1 MLPVAGTLLDA
12 TGMGQRI
19 ESAVPGGRFAVSLL
33 GGTPSLQQQQQQPNS
48 MAGRLAASALGG
60 AADAVGDTL
69 IF

>member
-33 GGTPSLQQQQQQPNS
+33 GGTPSLQQQQQPNS
-48 MAGRLAASALGG
+48 MTGRLAASALGG